1 MPDRPSLANRPSL
14 ADPRILV
21 ATGLGSGYLP
31 GAPGTW
37 GSALAALLAWPIAA
51 AGGWLALLA
60 AAAVVAVA
68 TIPTIAAYQRASGRL
83 DPGPVVIDEVAGQW
97 LTLAACPLD
106 PLWWLAGFVAFRV
119 CDIVKPPP
127 AGWVDRNMK
136 TAAGVML
143 DDVLAGL
150 YAVAAILAARWAT
163 GAL

>member
-1 MPDRPSLANRPSL
+1 MSERPSL

-37 GSALAALLAWPIAA
+37 GSLLAAVVAWPIAS
-51 AGGWLALLA
+51 AGGWPALLA
-60 AAAVVAVA
+60 AALVVAVA
-68 TIPTIAAYQRASGRL
+68 TVPAIDAYQRASGRL

-106 PLWWLAGFVAFRV
+106 PLWWLAGFAAFRAF
-119 CDIVKPPP
+119 DILKPPP
-127 AGWVDRNMK
+127 VRWVDRRMK

-143 DDVLAGL
+143 DDLLAGL
-150 YAVAAILAARWAT
+150 YAVAAILAARWALAT
-163 GAL
+163 YA